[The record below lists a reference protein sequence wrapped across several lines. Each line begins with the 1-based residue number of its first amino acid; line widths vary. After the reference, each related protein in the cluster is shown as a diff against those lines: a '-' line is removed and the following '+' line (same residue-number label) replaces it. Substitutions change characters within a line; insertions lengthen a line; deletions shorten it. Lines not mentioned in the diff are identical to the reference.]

1 LEAKTQTELSPE
13 ILATLVELGEEIN
26 ASLDLDQVLQKAA
39 ALVKRLVDYEIFA
52 VMLLDEAAQQLYFRF
67 AIGHRPEVV
76 EKWRVPVGKGI
87 TGTAAQTRRPVRV
100 ADVQQD
106 GRYINAVDS
115 VRSELAVPIVFKG
128 KCIGVLDIQS
138 REVDYFTRD
147 QQNIL
152 ALVAGRLAGAIE
164 NAQLFESTRR
174 QADTLLVLNE
184 VAREASSILDVEELL
199 RRTAELIKR
208 VIDYQM
214 LSILLYDDARK
225 IFTNSVD
232 VKYGRSEQN
241 KMHYATTL
249 GIVGAAVELRKPV
262 LVPDVSADARYVKAN
277 PDTRS
282 ELAVPM
288 LYKNRVVGVLD
299 LESPQLNYFNE
310 QHVQA
315 LTILAAS
322 LAVSLENARLYEQV
336 ARDEARMERE
346 LQAARRIQGALLP
359 RVPSE
364 DYGLDIAARY
374 ESAREV
380 GGDLYDFLRYGPQQ
394 LGIAVGDVSGKGS
407 AAALYGAVVTG
418 ILRSLAEQKLQPAEI
433 LRQLNQIVCERR
445 IEGRFM
451 TAVFATWQKAR
462 RKLRIANAGQWQ
474 PLLWKNGRC
483 EKIRVEGLPIG
494 IEDVVTYDEL
504 GFTLDPGNLLVF
516 YSDGI
521 TETAGPSGELYS
533 ARRLG
538 EVVAANHQLSAQ
550 ELTDV
555 IFREVESFSEGAP
568 MADDRTLVI
577 LKVK

>member
-1 LEAKTQTELSPE
+1 
-13 ILATLVELGEEIN
+13 
-26 ASLDLDQVLQKAA
+26 
-39 ALVKRLVDYEIFA
+39 
-52 VMLLDEAAQQLYFRF
+52 
-67 AIGHRPEVV
+67 
-76 EKWRVPVGKGI
+76 
-87 TGTAAQTRRPVRV
+87 
-100 ADVQQD
+100 
-106 GRYINAVDS
+106 
-115 VRSELAVPIVFKG
+115 
-128 KCIGVLDIQS
+128 
-138 REVDYFTRD
+138 
-147 QQNIL
+147 
-152 ALVAGRLAGAIE
+152 
-164 NAQLFESTRR
+164 
-174 QADTLLVLNE
+174 
-184 VAREASSILDVEELL
+184 
-199 RRTAELIKR
+199 
-208 VIDYQM
+208 
-214 LSILLYDDARK
+214 
-225 IFTNSVD
+225 
-232 VKYGRSEQN
+232 
-241 KMHYATTL
+241 
-249 GIVGAAVELRKPV
+249 
-262 LVPDVSADARYVKAN
+262 
-277 PDTRS
+277 
-282 ELAVPM
+282 
-288 LYKNRVVGVLD
+288 
-299 LESPQLNYFNE
+299 
-310 QHVQA
+310 
-315 LTILAAS
+315 
-322 LAVSLENARLYEQV
+322 
-336 ARDEARMERE
+336 
-346 LQAARRIQGALLP
+346 LP